1 MTTTARTVTGAGGK
15 TYLLIQDKR
24 DQIPTTFALMATRAG
39 EKVCLRIS
47 GGCKGMDGDD
57 KRAMIGFFLMA
68 LEGFKGMIWS
78 GGTRQFDK
86 DIVLDPMVTD
96 IPGFIAASNPECVA
110 LGSAPRTD
118 VLRLTGESHLMLDD
132 YGTAPNP
139 AMNAILLVQDGAEG
153 KLDWDGDLNAAFE
166 LMSNLKTHAGFKQV
180 GVIAWNGGDIT
191 RDEIMRSINMGWPT
205 FVIKGSGRA
214 ADKIATELEAGTL
227 KVKQGNLI
235 VVDKNDPINLRQM
248 LITFGFIQNI

>member
-1 MTTTARTVTGAGGK
+1 MSARTVTGAGGK

-47 GGCKGMDGDD
+47 GGCKGMNGDD

-96 IPGFIAASNPECVA
+96 IPGFIATANPECIA

-118 VLRLTGESHLMLDD
+118 ILRLTGESHLTLDD

-139 AMNAILLVQDGAEG
+139 SMNAILLVQDGAEN

-166 LMSNLKTHAGFKQV
+166 LMFNLKAHAGFKQV
-180 GVIAWNGGDIT
+180 GVIAWNGGPIT
-191 RDEIMRSINMGWPT
+191 RDEVMRSVKNGWPT
-205 FVIKGSGRA
+205 YVIKGSGRA
-214 ADKIATELEAGTL
+214 ADEIAAELEAGTL
-227 KVKQGNLI
+227 APSPGNLF
-235 VVDKNDPINLRQM
+235 VVDKDDPIALRQA
-248 LITFGFIQNI
+248 LQSFGFIARN